1 MMSITQTASV
11 SSQQNRLY
19 LPTARADPFVGLA
32 YLHHQL
38 ECCVSWRAT
47 GMSLR
52 IKRISA
58 ITTAAIAG
66 VLLPGLAA
74 AYVGPGAGIS
84 MLGALWGLI
93 VGVVMALGV
102 ILFWPIRIMIRKAKA
117 KKAGAADPAAETIAE
132 AATADSSDNKDDN
145 SASS

>member
-1 MMSITQTASV
+1 
-11 SSQQNRLY
+11 
-19 LPTARADPFVGLA
+19 
-32 YLHHQL
+32 
-38 ECCVSWRAT
+38 
-47 GMSLR
+47 MSLR

-66 VLLPGLAA
+66 VLLPGFAA